1 MSRVKCSRKGQLL
14 FSLVCIVFD
23 CEAKKKKTNKQRLKP
38 FLRDPPTHTVTWE
51 KKNEERDKTIEE
63 EFWGQ
68 KCLFEKLLAM
78 SRAFIEKKK
87 ENEACFGY
95 VESKKCYFGR
105 VIRCE
110 CEGTWDLSIQRIS
123 KISAV
128 FSSHRCCDRSKKV
141 IRRYQS
147 AEKKEK
153 KM

>member
-23 CEAKKKKTNKQRLKP
+23 CEAKKKTNKQRLKP

-78 SRAFIEKKK
+78 SRAFIEKKRRMKHALVMWKAKNVILVGLFAVNVK
-87 ENEACFGY
+87 ERGISQFKEFPRSLQFFLRIVAAIDQ
-95 VESKKCYFGR
+95 KK
-105 VIRCE
+105 
-110 CEGTWDLSIQRIS
+110 
-123 KISAV
+123 
-128 FSSHRCCDRSKKV
+128 
-141 IRRYQS
+141 
-147 AEKKEK
+147 
-153 KM
+153 